1 MPLRIS
7 ALTSREML
15 ASIQALKTFD
25 REVRKQVRQ
34 HTKTMAAPEWQK
46 AVSEHA
52 STRLEHRVLADTARV
67 QVSDRN
73 VMLQSARVGRSLAGG
88 AKPKELAKPVEFG
101 TARDRRRN
109 VTQRSRAGRQYTYKR
124 QTQRQFRP
132 FNKSG
137 YVVFPAAANIIPRI
151 TSLWVQ
157 TVART
162 FADLIETR

>member
-1 MPLRIS
+1 
-7 ALTSREML
+7 ML

-46 AVSEHA
+46 AVREHS

-88 AKPKELAKPVEFG
+88 AKPKDLARPVEFG
-101 TARDRRRN
+101 TAGNRKRS
-109 VTQRSRAGRQYTYKR
+109 VTQRSRNGNSYTYTR
-124 QTQRQFRP
+124 QTQKQFRP
-132 FNKSG
+132 FKKSG
-137 YVVFPAAANIIPRI
+137 YAVFPAAANIIPRI
-151 TSLWVQ
+151 ASLWVQ

>member
-34 HTKTMAAPEWQK
+34 HTKNMAAPEWQK

-52 STRLEHRVLADTARV
+52 STRLEHRVLAQTARV

-73 VMLQSARVGRSLAGG
+73 VMLQSARIGKSLAGG
-88 AKPKELAKPVEFG
+88 AKPFEIAYPTEFG
-101 TARDRRRN
+101 THDRVRR
-109 VTQRSRAGRQYTYKR
+109 VSQRSRNGNQYTYTR
-124 QTQRQFRP
+124 HTQRQFRP
-132 FNKSG
+132 FNKQG
-137 YVVFPAAANIIPRI
+137 YAVFPAAANIIPRI
-151 TSLWVQ
+151 ASLWIQ

-162 FADLIETR
+162 FAELIETR